1 MADYP
6 SEQEAVN
13 NYDSSQYITPDGY
26 TSDIA
31 VFTITAEEYI
41 KNPKVST
48 SKELKIMLIKRAAV
62 DAAGRPNIEGGKWAL
77 PGGFIDGRTKE
88 TALEAAARELEEE
101 TGISG
106 IFLKHFGVYDEF
118 GRDKRGWIIANAH
131 YAIVPEQALSKR
143 KAADDAVEVQLFS
156 IDEVFS
162 LNLAFDHR
170 KIIKDA
176 ISFIERDLIETKVA
190 KNFLPE
196 EFTLSELQS
205 VLLTVS
211 NNPRITTKS
220 VFFAKVPKLAF
231 IEKVY
236 DEDGNPKKTE
246 RNSYRPSQLYR
257 FNDVE
262 VIKSIYE

>member
-1 MADYP
+1 MADFLN
-6 SEQEAVN
+6 EQEALN
-13 NYDSSQYITPDGY
+13 NYDSSRYITPDGY

-31 VFTITAEEYI
+31 VFTITTDQNR
-41 KNPKVST
+41 KNPKVTT
-48 SKELKIMLIKRAAV
+48 SKELKIMLIKRAEL
-62 DAAGRPNIEGGKWAL
+62 DAEGKPNIEGGKWAL
-77 PGGFIDGRTKE
+77 PGGFIDGKSKE
-88 TALEAAARELEEE
+88 TALQAAARELEEE

-106 IFLKHFGVYDEF
+106 IFLKHFGVYDDF

-143 KAADDAVEVQLFS
+143 KAADDAEAVQLFS
-156 IDEVFS
+156 MDEVFT

-170 KIIKDA
+170 KIITDA

-205 VLLTVS
+205 VLLTVTD
-211 NNPRITTKS
+211 NPRIATKS
-220 VFFAKVPKLAF
+220 VFFAKAPKLPF
-231 IEKVY
+231 MEKVY
-236 DEDGNPKKTE
+236 DKDGNPKKTE